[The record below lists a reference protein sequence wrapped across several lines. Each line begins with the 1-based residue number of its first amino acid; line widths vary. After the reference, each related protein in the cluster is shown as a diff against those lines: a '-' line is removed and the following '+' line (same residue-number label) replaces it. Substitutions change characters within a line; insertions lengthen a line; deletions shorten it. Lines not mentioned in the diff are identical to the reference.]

1 MCDADSLQQKKS
13 CLKYLHTF
21 HRDRITGRE
30 TITHALP
37 MQSLNFISTINH
49 NLFSLESLLELDKRC
64 WPHMPVIQ
72 LQEDQ

>member
-49 NLFSLESLLELDKRC
+49 NLFSLESL
-64 WPHMPVIQ
+64 
-72 LQEDQ
+72 